1 MEHNLGKINSKNFR
15 KNKVVTL
22 TGVCARASAMDFSTV
37 APEDQRLVDTLA
49 VAVTGAKD
57 FPAEAPE
64 DAADTPAVATLGRRT
79 RQQTRDEMYEHLE
92 ELSRRNCRINQE
104 NTSHEHH
111 RIAKALRRE

>member
-1 MEHNLGKINSKNFR
+1 
-15 KNKVVTL
+15 
-22 TGVCARASAMDFSTV
+22 MDFSTA
-37 APEDQRLVDTLA
+37 APEDQRIVDTLA

-64 DAADTPAVATLGRRT
+64 DTADTPAVATLGRRT
-79 RQQTRDEMYEHLE
+79 RQQTRDEMYDDLE

-104 NTSHEHH
+104 NTSHEHY